1 MGLTLSQF
9 ATRAAALFA
18 NIKDARILL
27 VGLDNAGKTTLLY
40 KFKHG
45 EAVQT
50 IPTIGFNTEEVQYKN
65 IRFNMWDV
73 GGQERIRALWQHYYV
88 GAEACIYMVDSTDH
102 DRFEEARDQL
112 HAMLTDDRLRRISL
126 LLLANKQVSHHSL
139 PAASSSSLFLSALL
153 AAAPVLVQGLGF
165 RVERGMQENSPPG
178 TETNVTLALLSLIED
193 THNKTNLHSCLRTG
207 PAAGCVGI
215 QDRRGNASDTF
226 TLHDQVAR

>member
-18 NIKDARILL
+18 NVKDARLLL

-126 LLLANKQVSHHSL
+126 LLLANKQDL
-139 PAASSSSLFLSALL
+139 PRAASVSKIAEEMRLTRLPYTIKWHIAATNAVTGEGIYEGLDWLS
-153 AAAPVLVQGLGF
+153 Q
-165 RVERGMQENSPPG
+165 
-178 TETNVTLALLSLIED
+178 
-193 THNKTNLHSCLRTG
+193 NL
-207 PAAGCVGI
+207 PKKAE
-215 QDRRGNASDTF
+215 
-226 TLHDQVAR
+226 